1 MKRKQMLKEIKAIIR
16 CNEDLLQRWAYGD
29 ISYGKMAS
37 KLSESFLKHV
47 EDLGMLPPETYYPG
61 LPKEEGNKCLLMW
74 EEDIERLEAWDKALD
89 G

>member
-1 MKRKQMLKEIKAIIR
+1 MERKQMLKEIKAIIR
-16 CNEDLLQRWAYGD
+16 CNEDLLQRWAYDD

-37 KLSESFLKHV
+37 KLSESVLKHV

-74 EEDIERLEAWDKALD
+74 DEELE
-89 G
+89 